1 MNIDQLRRN
10 IDSIDTELVELFK
23 RRMKTAADIAEYK
36 QQNNLPVL
44 DKSRERELLNKV
56 ADISGEEYENYT
68 LRLYSQI
75 LELSKAYQSKIIKT
89 PSPLYEKIS
98 EAVANKDR
106 VQFPEKAIVA
116 CQGVEGAY
124 SSLACE
130 KLFRTPSIMFV
141 NSFDAVFS
149 AVSQGLCQYG
159 VLPIENS
166 TAGSVNRV
174 YDLMD
179 KQKFSIVKCVRLKIN
194 HSLLTKKGTRLEDI
208 KEIYSHEMAIAQSA
222 DFLSTL
228 DGVKII
234 PCDNTAVAAKMVAD
248 SERNDVAA
256 ISSAECAALYG
267 LETLCE
273 AVQDKA
279 DNYTR
284 FICIS
289 KKLEIYPGADKTS
302 LVLTLPHKPGA
313 LYNLLSMFSAL
324 DINIL
329 KLESRPLDGRDFEFM
344 FYFDVEASVY
354 SDKFLQMITELPEA
368 TESFSYLGSYSE
380 TV

>member
-1 MNIDQLRRN
+1 MDINNLRGEIDN
-10 IDSIDTELVELFK
+10 IDSQLVELFK
-23 RRMKTAADIAEYK
+23 KRMDTAADIAKYK
-36 QQNNLPVL
+36 LLNNLPVY
-44 DKSRERELLNKV
+44 DKQRERELLSKV
-56 ADISGEEYENYT
+56 SQISGEEYENYT

-89 PSPLYEKIS
+89 PSALYEKIS
-98 EAVANKDR
+98 AAIDNKEKM
-106 VQFPEKAIVA
+106 QFPEKAIVA

-130 KLFRTPSIMFV
+130 KIFRTPSIMFV
-141 NSFDAVFS
+141 DSFDSVFS

-179 KQKFSIVKCVRLKIN
+179 KQHFYIVKCVRLKIN
-194 HSLLTKKGTRLEDI
+194 HSLLAKKGTKLENI
-208 KEIYSHEMAIAQSA
+208 KEIYSHDMAIAQTA
-222 DFLSTL
+222 DFLAEHPEIK
-228 DGVKII
+228 VI
-234 PCDNTAVAAKMVAD
+234 PCENTAVAAKKVAD
-248 SERNDVAA
+248 SERDDIAA

-267 LETLCE
+267 LDVLEE
-273 AVQDKA
+273 SVQNRE

-302 LVLTLPHKPGA
+302 LMLTLPHKPGA

-324 DINIL
+324 DINLL

-354 SDKFLQMITELPEA
+354 SEKFLQMITELPSA
-368 TESFSYLGSYSE
+368 TESFSYLGSYTE
-380 TV
+380 TI

>member
-1 MNIDQLRRN
+1 MDINDLRGEIDN
-10 IDSIDTELVELFK
+10 IDSQLVELFK
-23 RRMKTAADIAEYK
+23 KRMDTAADIAKYK
-36 QQNNLPVL
+36 LLNNLPVY
-44 DKSRERELLNKV
+44 DKQRERELLSKV
-56 ADISGEEYENYT
+56 SQISGEEYENYT

-89 PSPLYEKIS
+89 PSALYEKIS
-98 EAVANKDR
+98 AAIDNKEKM
-106 VQFPEKAIVA
+106 QFPEKAIVA

-130 KLFRTPSIMFV
+130 KIFRTPSIMFV
-141 NSFDAVFS
+141 DSFDSVFS

-179 KQKFSIVKCVRLKIN
+179 KQHFYIVKCVRLKIN
-194 HSLLTKKGTRLEDI
+194 HSLLAKKGTKLENI
-208 KEIYSHEMAIAQSA
+208 KEIYSHDMAIAQTA
-222 DFLSTL
+222 DFLAEHPEIK
-228 DGVKII
+228 VI
-234 PCDNTAVAAKMVAD
+234 PCENTAVAAKKVAD
-248 SERNDVAA
+248 SERDDIAA

-267 LETLCE
+267 LDVLEE
-273 AVQDKA
+273 SVQNRE

-302 LVLTLPHKPGA
+302 LMLTLPHKPGA

-324 DINIL
+324 DINLL

-354 SDKFLQMITELPEA
+354 SEKFLQMITELPSA
-368 TESFSYLGSYSE
+368 TESFSYLGSYTE
-380 TV
+380 TI

>member
-166 TAGSVNRV
+166 TAGSVNR
-174 YDLMD
+174 DD
-179 KQKFSIVKCVRLKIN
+179 
-194 HSLLTKKGTRLEDI
+194 
-208 KEIYSHEMAIAQSA
+208 
-222 DFLSTL
+222 
-228 DGVKII
+228 
-234 PCDNTAVAAKMVAD
+234 
-248 SERNDVAA
+248 
-256 ISSAECAALYG
+256 
-267 LETLCE
+267 
-273 AVQDKA
+273 
-279 DNYTR
+279 
-284 FICIS
+284 
-289 KKLEIYPGADKTS
+289 
-302 LVLTLPHKPGA
+302 
-313 LYNLLSMFSAL
+313 
-324 DINIL
+324 
-329 KLESRPLDGRDFEFM
+329 
-344 FYFDVEASVY
+344 
-354 SDKFLQMITELPEA
+354 
-368 TESFSYLGSYSE
+368 
-380 TV
+380 

>member
-354 SDKFLQMITELPEA
+354 SEKFLQMITELPEA

>member
-289 KKLEIYPGADKTS
+289 KKLEKYPGADKTS

>member
-130 KLFRTPSIMFV
+130 KLFRTPSIMFL

>member
-98 EAVANKDR
+98 KAVANKDR